1 LENLLSKTFIA
12 LSGIGIVVAV
22 LTAIEYTSPGTLKC
36 TINQKISCIPVIE
49 SGHTSL
55 FGIPFWV
62 AGVIWFPLLLIL
74 GLYFT
79 KGGRWRLRGDIL
91 LPLLLVGDLFT
102 IYLWYL
108 ELGVIGAVC
117 PYCLS
122 LYIVNYVLTIL
133 VVYDLVS

>member
-12 LSGIGIVVAV
+12 LSAVGIIGAI
-22 LTAIEYTSPGTLKC
+22 LTAIEYTSPGKLNC
-36 TINQKISCIPVIE
+36 SVSAKISCIPVIE

-62 AGVIWFPLLLIL
+62 AGIIWFPLILVL
-74 GLYFT
+74 GLFLT
-79 KGGRWRLRGDIL
+79 KGGKWRLRGDIL
-91 LPLLLVGDLFT
+91 LPILLTGDLFT

-108 ELGVIGAVC
+108 ELGVIGAIC
-117 PYCLS
+117 PYCVS
-122 LYIVNYVLTIL
+122 LYAVNYVLTLL